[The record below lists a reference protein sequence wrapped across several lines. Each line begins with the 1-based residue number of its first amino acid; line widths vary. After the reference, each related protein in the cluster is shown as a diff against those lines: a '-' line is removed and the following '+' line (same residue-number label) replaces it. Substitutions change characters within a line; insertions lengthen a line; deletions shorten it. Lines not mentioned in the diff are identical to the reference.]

1 MGSVLLTALLTSV
14 SAPCAQAVCL
24 GRLDPRQLLGSWYI
38 LAVASG
44 EKGFAVEKA
53 TKDIEGVVVTLTAEN
68 NLKMLSSRHSSAP
81 WCCVTC
87 TSGDRGQTLVWNEYV
102 SFCALCAPTTLGRE
116 LICTWLSCGS
126 FPSQA
131 GFAGERGSWVTGAV
145 RGSQAPL
152 CDTLAAGRA
161 PAAGPLCPLVP
172 TLDPELRTDGLF
184 SGLERCDVGT
194 VLLRRQNSGWVF
206 ENPSLGVS
214 DCRVLGTD
222 FSDYAIVFTQ
232 LEFKDE
238 AFSTGSYTV
247 SRTELAS
254 QEAVCLF
261 TRWSRGLGFLSQQ
274 PATLQRDCEC
284 PPGPPPTPK
293 GPPGPPP
300 CPRTRSLP
308 LVSGSLPASV
318 SQARLGRV
326 SSSRSHLL
334 PARSQADRGGPVS
347 GEAVGPTSRLPLSPQ
362 SPVRTRPSR

>member
-1 MGSVLLTALLTSV
+1 MPG
-14 SAPCAQAVCL
+14 
-24 GRLDPRQLLGSWYI
+24 G
-38 LAVASG
+38 
-44 EKGFAVEKA
+44 
-53 TKDIEGVVVTLTAEN
+53 
-68 NLKMLSSRHSSAP
+68 
-81 WCCVTC
+81 
-87 TSGDRGQTLVWNEYV
+87 
-102 SFCALCAPTTLGRE
+102 
-116 LICTWLSCGS
+116 LSC
-126 FPSQA
+126 
-131 GFAGERGSWVTGAV
+131 
-145 RGSQAPL
+145 L
-152 CDTLAAGRA
+152 
-161 PAAGPLCPLVP
+161 PA
-172 TLDPELRTDGLF
+172 
-184 SGLERCDVGT
+184 
-194 VLLRRQNSGWVF
+194 
-206 ENPSLGVS
+206 LGVS

-247 SRTELAS
+247 SGGDPGPAHKLPAGHSHAVREAHRPRVRGQREGPAAWAGPCAPRDPVPRHGPLCLGPHPCTPPAARGAAGAGGTGVKVPSCPTGRTELAS